1 MSRPLIIMDAIRLAG
16 RRRPVLHEMSLS
28 VDDGEWVTIL
38 GGSTTT
44 DGNSGIAELAM
55 VLAGFTRPDSGGI
68 RLGEE
73 DITRLAPH
81 RRGIGVVHRDL
92 GLFARMSVGRMM
104 AASGALPADARMALS
119 VMRLDELAALLPA
132 RLSPEQAVRVAIA
145 RAIARRP
152 SLLLLD
158 DPWAGLSVAEAEQ
171 VLTLLVSARAMLGF
185 AVLHLTARKE
195 LAWHQP
201 ERLVALIDGRVRQD
215 DTAARLYDAPA
226 DLDTALLLGPCN
238 SLTGQVRRIDDD
250 MALVQLDFGPPGFA
264 TIVEA
269 RGGPGLGL
277 GACRVGVRPE
287 RLAVTT
293 ASVAEL
299 GEGAF
304 AARID
309 AIQHHGDH
317 VRLML
322 SVGAA
327 NGRRVGIMA
336 ARPAAVPPL
345 GARVGAEVAVA
356 WQPDHARA
364 YPLARP
370 GAGHFPMPSL
380 PRGTGDT
387 RSRAVAVVAPAD
399 VDGYREGARED
410 IRATSRTQDQPT

>member
-1 MSRPLIIMDAIRLAG
+1 MSQPLVIMDAIRLA
-16 RRRPVLHEMSLS
+16 RHRAPLLRDVSLS
-28 VDDGEWVTIL
+28 IDDGEWVTML
-38 GGSTTT
+38 GGATAA
-44 DGNSGIAELAM
+44 DGSSGLAELAM
-55 VLAGFTRPDSGGI
+55 VLAGFTRPDSGAV

-73 DITRLAPH
+73 DITRLPPH

-92 GLFARMSVGRMM
+92 GLFARMSVDRML
-104 AASGALPADARMALS
+104 AASGALPADARMARS
-119 VMRLDELAALLPA
+119 VMRLDEVAAMSPA

-158 DPWAGLSVAEAEQ
+158 DPWAGLSAAEAEQ
-171 VLTLLVSARAMLGF
+171 ALALLASAQAMLGF
-185 AVLHLTARKE
+185 AVLHMTARKE
-195 LAWHQP
+195 LAWHRP
-201 ERLVALIDGRVRQD
+201 ERLVALIDGGVRQD
-215 DTAARLYDAPA
+215 DTAARVYDAPA

-238 SLTGQVRRIDDD
+238 GLTGQVRRIDDD
-250 MALVQLDFGPPGFA
+250 MALVQLDLGPPGFA
-264 TIVEA
+264 TVVEA

-277 GACRVGVRPE
+277 GACRIGVRPE

-309 AIQHHGDH
+309 AIQHRGDH
-317 VRLML
+317 VRLVL
-322 SVGAA
+322 SVAAA
-327 NGRRVGIMA
+327 NGRRVAVMA

-370 GAGHFPMPSL
+370 ATGHFPMPL
-380 PRGTGDT
+380 LAHGTGGA
-387 RSRAVAVVAPAD
+387 RSRAAVAPAD
-399 VDGYREGARED
+399 VDGYRDEARED
-410 IRATSRTQDQPT
+410 LRATSRTQDQPT